1 MRRNTILFIV
11 IALSTMLSSATLK
24 AQDLQVYSVSGNA
37 QTVEGKKS
45 KEISPRQILT
55 MQTVVNL
62 GSGARLVLID
72 EKAKKQYTL
81 SAVGTFSIE
90 KLIAQSQNSTKSL
103 SDKYMAYLM
112 KQISGKGVLTSKTA
126 VDDTFASIERET
138 NDSIFTIA
146 PDTLTIQNNSTQQ

>member
-1 MRRNTILFIV
+1 MKRNTILLFV
-11 IALSTMLSSATLK
+11 MALGTMLSTTTLR
-24 AQDLQVYSVSGNA
+24 AQDLQVYSVTGA
-37 QTVEGKKS
+37 AKIIDGKKS

-55 MQTVVNL
+55 MHTVVNL
-62 GSGARLVLID
+62 GSGSRLVLID
-72 EKAKKQYTL
+72 ESAKKQYTL
-81 SAVGTFSIE
+81 SAMGTFSIE

-138 NDSIFTIA
+138 SDSIFTIA
-146 PDTLTIQNNSTQQ
+146 PDTLSVPNDTIQQ

>member
-1 MRRNTILFIV
+1 MRRNTILFIA
-11 IALSTMLSSATLK
+11 IALSAMLSSATLK

-138 NDSIFTIA
+138 NDSIFIIA